1 MSFHTEGSVFL
12 GLKPWSFLTWFWL
25 LCPAASGE
33 RETDT
38 RALKADTFFLLSFY
52 FRTQTYVRHLREPSP
67 VLVVGFGP
75 RELGLVGLPPSDPS
89 LSISLTGSVVRLAKK

>member
-1 MSFHTEGSVFL
+1 MVL
-12 GLKPWSFLTWFWL
+12 V
-25 LCPAASGE
+25 AALGE
-33 RETDT
+33 RETDA

-75 RELGLVGLPPSDPS
+75 PELGLVGLPPSDPS
-89 LSISLTGSVVRLAKK
+89 LSISLTGSVVRLAKKINTAPFLLLFTPLLCWD